1 MEMNACY
8 AALMG
13 AGKKL
18 PAASG
23 GLSEDTK
30 WLLGGMI
37 GLATIVI
44 AMAGIVSVQISV
56 QISGVNARIDDL
68 NARIDDLRTDVKGLD
83 ARLRAVEV
91 ALGRLDPGF
100 HPAPGTA
107 ERPSAPPAAAVP
119 QTEAGQRR
127 DSRASRPAP
136 AAGTGAIGAEA
147 LAAGGR
153 AARAGGREAPAGRR
167 ARSDRDCG
175 AGSEGPLHR
184 SRTRLLTG
192 RTGFCSPQRLSP
204 SGKFQPCATLRQGW
218 RVARQPSGC
227 TECAR
232 QLQGLLRTLIPLAA
246 DSTAADPFRPHGP
259 STQGIW
265 YEPGL
270 AVGAL
275 VVVPR
280 VS

>member
-18 PAASG
+18 PDASG
-23 GLSEDTK
+23 GLSEETG

-37 GLATIVI
+37 GLATIAI

-68 NARIDDLRTDVKGLD
+68 NARIDNLREEVRRDISSLRTDIKALD

-100 HPAPGTA
+100 QPAPGPA
-107 ERPSAPPAAAVP
+107 ETSFAPPAAAVP

-136 AAGTGAIGAEA
+136 AAGTGAIGA
-147 LAAGGR
+147 
-153 AARAGGREAPAGRR
+153 
-167 ARSDRDCG
+167 
-175 AGSEGPLHR
+175 GSEGPAAAAKR
-184 SRTRLLTG
+184 
-192 RTGFCSPQRLSP
+192 
-204 SGKFQPCATLRQGW
+204 
-218 RVARQPSGC
+218 GC
-227 TECAR
+227 
-232 QLQGLLRTLIPLAA
+232 
-246 DSTAADPFRPHGP
+246 
-259 STQGIW
+259 
-265 YEPGL
+265 
-270 AVGAL
+270 
-275 VVVPR
+275 
-280 VS
+280 